1 MIVVFGEFVIG
12 GNYVV
17 GIVVFVILIII
28 NFVVIIKGV
37 GCVLEVIVCFIFDV
51 MFGK

>member
-1 MIVVFGEFVIG
+1 MVIG

-17 GIVVFVILIII
+17 GVVVFVIFMII
-28 NFVVIIKGV
+28 NFVVVIKGV
-37 GCVLEVIVCFIFDV
+37 GWIFEVSVCFILDV